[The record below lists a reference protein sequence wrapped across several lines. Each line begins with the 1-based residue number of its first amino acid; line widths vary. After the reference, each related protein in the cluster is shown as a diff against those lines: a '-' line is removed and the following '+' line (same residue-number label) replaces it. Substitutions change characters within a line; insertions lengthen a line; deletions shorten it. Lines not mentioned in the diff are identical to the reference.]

1 MSESL
6 LSLRDAEVGYS
17 THTVL
22 KGISLEIGAGEFVG
36 LLGQN
41 GAGKTTLLHACLGL
55 TPLRRGEVAL
65 GGTPLASLDRAAIA
79 RRAALLPQDG
89 AFGSHFRVRDI
100 VAMGRYVH
108 RGALAPESEE
118 DRASIDAAMEATDLH
133 PLATRRASELS
144 GGERQRLLFARALAQ
159 NAPLLF
165 LDEPIA
171 SLDLSHQLET
181 LERVRALSK
190 AEDGRAAFAALHDI
204 GLAARFC
211 DRLILLHEGKIALDG
226 RPEDVLHSSVLERYF
241 DVEGTI
247 DRDPVHGLVVHAR
260 RPTRR
265 EERGEI

>member
-1 MSESL
+1 MSEPL
-6 LSLRDAEVGYS
+6 LSLRDVEVAY
-17 THTVL
+17 TTNPVL
-22 KGISLEIGAGEFVG
+22 RGVSLEIDAGEFVG

-55 TPLRRGEVAL
+55 TPLRRGAIAL
-65 GGTPLASLDRAAIA
+65 GGRPLSSLDRAEIA
-79 RRAALLPQDG
+79 RRAALLPQEA

-100 VAMGRYVH
+100 VAMGRYAH
-108 RGALAPESEE
+108 RKALAPESPE
-118 DRASIDAAMEATDLH
+118 DRATIDAAMTATALH
-133 PLATRRASELS
+133 PLAERRASELS

-159 NAPLLF
+159 DSPLLF

-181 LERVRALSK
+181 LERVRERSK
-190 AEDGRAAFAALHDI
+190 REDRRAALAALHDI

-211 DRLILLHEGKIALDG
+211 DRLILLHDGEIALDG

-241 DVEGTI
+241 GVEGEI

-260 RPTRR
+260 RPTQRR
-265 EERGEI
+265 EK